1 MRAAFSLLE
10 LIFVV
15 VLIGTMAGFGVS
27 ALRQDYLLHDTH
39 YIASKIMQTQYEAIG
54 YDHRRL
60 DGTWIDDTRGC
71 VIFDKATL
79 EEGGYGLH
87 VSIDYSDIG
96 ADRICFDHAG
106 RPKGGAHGSPLLTER
121 KLLKLR
127 YNAKE
132 AIVAIES
139 TTGCVIINP

>member
-1 MRAAFSLLE
+1 MSRAFSLLE

-15 VLIGTMAGFGVS
+15 VLIGIMAGLGAS
-27 ALRQDYLLHDTH
+27 ALRQDYLLHDSH

-54 YDHRRL
+54 YDHRRF
-60 DGTWIDDTRGC
+60 DGTWIDDTSGC

-121 KLLKLR
+121 KLLKLSYR
-127 YNAKE
+127 DKE
-132 AIVAIES
+132 AIIAVES
-139 TTGCVIINP
+139 ATGYVIINP